1 MKPNININLDWL
13 VTEGRLL
20 AVDPGKSTGWAVI
33 DCGHELVRRHGLIK
47 DIYKRDALIQL
58 VYAIAESD
66 VLVIEDQYL
75 DRKKKNGR
83 KVENVQ
89 ALITLA
95 AIRGGIEMLWSREKG
110 LAIGEN
116 VILVKPTEWQAALN
130 LSSRAGR
137 DSRKHAA
144 AKQAEHLTRLTD
156 LSQHEVDVICM
167 GLAIARKLKSGQLL
181 KRAAGV

>member
-1 MKPNININLDWL
+1 MKSNITIDLDWL
-13 VTEGRLL
+13 VTEGRIL

-95 AIRGGIEMLWSREKG
+95 AIRGRIEMLWAREKG
-110 LAIGEN
+110 LAIGANE
-116 VILVKPTEWQAALN
+116 ILLKPTEWQAALN
-130 LSSRAGR
+130 LNSRASR

-144 AKQAEHLTRLTD
+144 AKQAEFLTRLTD
-156 LSQHEVDVICM
+156 LSQHEIDAVFM
-167 GLAIARKLKSGQLL
+167 GLAITRRLKSGQLL
-181 KRAAGV
+181 KQAAGV